1 MSTDFKE
8 ILEAASIGFSN
19 TLGVENKKKQRSPS
33 LEIYLRVAAERM
45 RSQVQVKSEK
55 SYYIQNILIA
65 HVLG

>member
-8 ILEAASIGFSN
+8 ILEAESIGFPN
-19 TLGVENKKKQRSPS
+19 TLDVENKKKQRSPS
-33 LEIYLRVAAERM
+33 LEIYLCVAAERM